1 MKKRYLISGLL
12 LLAISGAAFLH
23 WTELVVWVDAHPNMA
38 SWVQAFGSIGAI
50 WIAAWS
56 VSRTHE
62 LQTQQKNIEAFDE
75 NTRTLE
81 AVFHLVGGAA
91 QVAGKIFD
99 LENSGGPATP
109 GELVMT
115 GIELDAFADAI
126 HRLDPSRLDRYDFIE
141 AALVADMT
149 LRHLKD
155 AVDRVQSKTFS
166 RALEP
171 HYLQNVANMAQK
183 ALGERAKKL
192 ARVIENRGL
201 RKISDTRPS

>member
-1 MKKRYLISGLL
+1 MKKRYLISGFL
-12 LLAISGAAFLH
+12 LLAIAGAAFLH
-23 WTELVVWVDAHPNMA
+23 WTEWVAWADAHPNMA

-56 VSRTHE
+56 VSRAHE
-62 LQTQQKNIEAFDE
+62 LQTRQKSIEAFDE

-81 AVFHLVGGAA
+81 VVFQLVGGAA
-91 QVAGKIFD
+91 QAAGKIFD
-99 LENSGGPATP
+99 LENRHGPATP
-109 GELVMT
+109 EELVMM

-149 LRHLKD
+149 LRRLKD
-155 AVDRVQSKTFS
+155 ALNRVQSKNFS

-171 HYLQNVANMAQK
+171 HYLQNVANMAHK
-183 ALGERAKKL
+183 ELEVRAKKL
-192 ARVIENRGL
+192 AKITENRGL
-201 RKISDTRPS
+201 LKINDVRPN